1 MDEDKGR
8 IRGSFAAFLDETGDR
23 AEVESRAIKALI
35 VDQLKVA
42 MAEGKVTKT
51 EMARLMDTPRAQLDR
66 LLDPE
71 NEGVTLMTLQRAAR
85 AVGRELR
92 LELT

>member
-8 IRGSFAAFLDETGDR
+8 IGVSFADFLDETGDR

-35 VDQLKVA
+35 VDQLRAA
-42 MAEGKVTKT
+42 MAEGKVTKS
-51 EMARLMDTPRAQLDR
+51 EMARRMHTPRAQLER

-71 NEGVTLMTLQRAAR
+71 NEGVTLTTLQRAAH
-85 AVGRELR
+85 AVGRTLR
-92 LELT
+92 LELA

>member
-1 MDEDKGR
+1 MDENKGR
-8 IRGSFAAFLDETGDR
+8 IGGSFATFLDETGDR

-51 EMARLMDTPRAQLDR
+51 EMARRMDTPRAQLDR

>member
-1 MDEDKGR
+1 MDKEKGR
-8 IRGSFAAFLDETGDR
+8 IGGSFAAFLDETGDR
-23 AEVESRAIKALI
+23 GEVESRAIKALI

-51 EMARLMDTPRAQLDR
+51 EMARRMDTPRAQLDR

>member
-1 MDEDKGR
+1 MDENKGR
-8 IRGSFAAFLDETGDR
+8 IGGSFAGFLDETGDR

-51 EMARLMDTPRAQLDR
+51 EMARRMDTPRAQLDR